1 MTKKRNG
8 QKTNKQTMYAYDPFS
23 FKSSVYFYKLHIGS
37 SLENDKFSSVTFSNI
52 FKILHAVLKS
62 HSPLHCPFDAY
73 HIQPT
78 AQQNRLKNKQL
89 TILFILYNFKIR
101 TCQNSWIGLISNLG
115 YICLNNQA
123 AFDPSFQH
131 SALKNTFKEFK
142 INLI

>member
-1 MTKKRNG
+1 MARK
-8 QKTNKQTMYAYDPFS
+8 QTNKQCMLMIPFHLKAQCI
-23 FKSSVYFYKLHIGS
+23 FTNYILAPVWKM
-37 SLENDKFSSVTFSNI
+37 NKFSSVTFSNI